1 MNSVFQFVKAS
12 QLQARKDRAKVA
24 ADLLT
29 TLLGEIQRTDVPGA
43 PVADDRV
50 FSVTAKTLA
59 GVETIH
65 GIAPSEQTTKEI
77 EILKQI
83 LAMKPAP
90 ASDKEVLAA
99 LEEAK
104 STGVPQ
110 NIGALMKHVKSK
122 FPVID
127 GAKVSALIKSFIG

>member
-1 MNSVFQFVKAS
+1 MSSIFQFVKTS
-12 QLQARKDRAKVA
+12 QLQARKNREKIAT
-24 ADLLT
+24 DLLT
-29 TLLGEIQRTDVPGA
+29 TLIGEIQRTDVPGT

-50 FSVTAKTLA
+50 FSVAAKTLA

-65 GIAPSEQTTKEI
+65 NINPSERTAGEM

-90 ASDKEVLAA
+90 ASDEQVLAS

-104 STGVPQ
+104 SAGVPQ
-110 NIGALMKHVKSK
+110 NIGALMKHVKSQ